1 MAIRYHMMAVV
12 TVTMI
17 RTLVTTPWGVHD
29 ELAARTSTDVES
41 ARSDTQGASVAQVAE
56 SRSGATAVRAI
67 RAASDRRAAS
77 GERGGDVPHRRTG
90 GGSALRRVI
99 YLYLNRLPDQAL
111 DAPHL
116 AMLRFI
122 YSDQGQHTVAK
133 RGYTPLSASID
144 LQALRELSR

>member
-56 SRSGATAVRAI
+56 VDPELPRYAPFEPLATGALQVVSGVATFHIAEPGA
-67 RAASDRRAAS
+67 
-77 GERGGDVPHRRTG
+77 E
-90 GGSALRRVI
+90 AL
-99 YLYLNRLPDQAL
+99 Y
-111 DAPHL
+111 DA
-116 AMLRFI
+116 
-122 YSDQGQHTVAK
+122 
-133 RGYTPLSASID
+133 
-144 LQALRELSR
+144 